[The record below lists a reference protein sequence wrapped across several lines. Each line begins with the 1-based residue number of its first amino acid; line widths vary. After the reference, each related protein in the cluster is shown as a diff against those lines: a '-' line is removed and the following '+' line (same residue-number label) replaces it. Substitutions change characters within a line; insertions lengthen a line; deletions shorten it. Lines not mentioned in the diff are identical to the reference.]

1 MEFSAAQIAGILN
14 GEVHGDPEVTVSGL
28 SKIEEGQPNTL
39 SFLANTKY
47 EEFIYSTG
55 ASIVIV
61 NKDFKP
67 ANDLPKTLTLVKV
80 EDAYSCFAK
89 LLDVY
94 NQMRQKQPQI
104 EQPCFVNPSAQ
115 IGDEVYV
122 GAFAYI
128 SEDAVIAKGVKI
140 YPNTYIGEGVSIGE
154 NTTIFPGVKIYR
166 DCKVGA
172 NCIIHAGSVI
182 GADGFGFAP
191 DAEGNFQKVPQ
202 IGNVVIE
209 DNVEI
214 GANCTIDR
222 ATLGSTFIRQG
233 AKIDNL
239 VQIAHNVDVGKNS
252 AMAAQVGVAGST
264 KIGER
269 VMVGGQAGISGHI
282 KIADDTKIVAQS
294 GIPGS
299 VKKSGQILMG
309 SPGIPMED
317 FKKSYFGFRK
327 LPYILQKLRE
337 LEEKIK
343 DK

>member
-14 GEVHGDPEVTVSGL
+14 GEVQGDPEVTVSGL

-61 NKDFKP
+61 NNDFKP
-67 ANDLPKTLTLVKV
+67 TNDLPKSLTLVKV
-80 EDAYSCFAK
+80 DDAYSCFAK

-104 EQPCFVNPSAQ
+104 EQPCFVSPSAQ

-166 DCKVGA
+166 DCEVGA

>member
-14 GEVHGDPEVTVSGL
+14 GEVHGDTEITVSGL
-28 SKIEEGQPNTL
+28 SKIEEGQSNTL
-39 SFLANTKY
+39 SFLANMKY
-47 EEFIYSTG
+47 EEFLYSTG

-61 NKDFKP
+61 NKDFEPKKELP
-67 ANDLPKTLTLVKV
+67 ATLTLVKV
-80 EDAYSCFAK
+80 DDAYSCFAK

-94 NQMRQKQPQI
+94 NEMRQKQPQI
-104 EQPCFVNPSAQ
+104 EQPSFVSPSAK
-115 IGDEVYV
+115 IGEEVYI

-140 YPNTYIGEGVSIGE
+140 YPNAYIGEGVSIGE

-166 DCKVGA
+166 DCKIGA
-172 NCIIHAGSVI
+172 NCIIHAGTAI

-191 DAEGNFQKVPQ
+191 DEDGNFQKVPQ

-209 DNVEI
+209 DEVEI
-214 GANCTIDR
+214 GANCAIDR
-222 ATLGSTFIRQG
+222 ATLGSTIIRRG

-239 VQIAHNVDVGKNS
+239 VQIAHNVEIGKKS
-252 AMAAQVGVAGST
+252 AMAAQVGVAGSA

-282 KIADDTKIVAQS
+282 KIADGTMIVAQS
-294 GIPGS
+294 GIPGN

-309 SPGIPMED
+309 SPGIPMND

-337 LEEKIK
+337 LEDRIK

>member
-14 GEVHGDPEVTVSGL
+14 GEVHGDPEITVSGL
-28 SKIEEGQPNTL
+28 SKIEEGQSNTL
-39 SFLANTKY
+39 SFLANMKY
-47 EEFIYSTG
+47 EEFLYSTG

-61 NKDFKP
+61 NKDFEPKKELP
-67 ANDLPKTLTLVKV
+67 ATLTLVKV
-80 EDAYSCFAK
+80 DDAYSCFAK

-94 NQMRQKQPQI
+94 NEMRQKQPQI
-104 EQPCFVNPSAQ
+104 EQPSFVSSSAK
-115 IGDEVYV
+115 IGEEVYI
-122 GAFAYI
+122 GAFAYV

-140 YPNTYIGEGVSIGE
+140 YPNAYIGEGVSIGE

-166 DCKVGA
+166 DCKIGA
-172 NCIIHAGSVI
+172 NCIIHAGTVI

-191 DAEGNFQKVPQ
+191 DEDGNFQKVPQ

-209 DNVEI
+209 DEVEI
-214 GANCTIDR
+214 GANCAIDR
-222 ATLGSTFIRQG
+222 ATLGSTIIRKG

-239 VQIAHNVDVGKNS
+239 VQIAHNVEIGKKS
-252 AMAAQVGVAGST
+252 AMAAQVGVAGSA

-282 KIADDTKIVAQS
+282 KIADGTMIVAQS
-294 GIPGS
+294 GIPGN

-309 SPGIPMED
+309 SPGIPMDD

-337 LEEKIK
+337 LEDRIK

>member
-1 MEFSAAQIAGILN
+1 MEFSAAQIASILN
-14 GEVHGDPEVTVSGL
+14 GEVQGNPEVTVSGL

-39 SFLANTKY
+39 SFLANMKY

-61 NKDFKP
+61 NKTFEAKDK
-67 ANDLPKTLTLVKV
+67 LPSTLTLVKV
-80 EDAYSCFAK
+80 DDAYSCFAK
-89 LLDVY
+89 LLEVY
-94 NQMRQKQPQI
+94 DHMRQKQPQI
-104 EQPCFVNPSAQ
+104 EQPSFVSPSAKL
-115 IGDEVYV
+115 GKDVYV
-122 GAFAYI
+122 GAFAYV
-128 SEDAVIAKGVKI
+128 SEDAVIGEGVKI
-140 YPNTYIGEGVSIGE
+140 YPNTYIGEGVVIGDH
-154 NTTIFPGVKIYR
+154 TTVFPGVKIYR
-166 DCKVGA
+166 DCKIGSA
-172 NCIIHAGSVI
+172 CIIHAGSVI

-191 DAEGNFQKVPQ
+191 DADGNFQKVPQ

-209 DNVEI
+209 DRVEI

-239 VQIAHNVDVGKNS
+239 VQIAHNVDVGRNS

-299 VKKSGQILMG
+299 VKKPGQILMG

-327 LPYILQKLRE
+327 LPFILGKLRE
-337 LEEKIK
+337 LEDRLKEK
-343 DK
+343 